1 MKKISIYTIALAV
14 FLILYSLWIFST
26 MSQIQMS
33 YDESRHAAGG
43 MVWYDYIRT
52 VLYDG
57 YMPFKQFINQYQQM
71 GYNAGWFVNIDPP
84 VDGLIR
90 VPFYALFGPTF
101 FSVRL
106 MALFSAIVSGILTYL
121 IACKITKKRPIALA
135 STIILLMSTLF
146 FMYTAVQALDAMPT
160 VMTGLFWYYFTFVR
174 EPKKKYLFRL
184 GKAEFAF
191 TWNLFWGGLA
201 LTAATLIKYPAAL
214 FIDLFF
220 VLYAVY
226 LIVNRYYQ
234 TKQVNLSLFTESGA
248 LQIAFTAIVQNLIL
262 LAISWKW
269 LQYNLFENHFLE
281 RIMYTSSNEVRDVTH
296 DLNYLAVRFPWM
308 GSGTWFSNLT
318 YMIHGYLQRTAFF
331 AIFFVFTVYLLLKK
345 KAEEG
350 IEDAETKKQFT
361 IITIFFLAIY
371 LYFSFRMSNHQ
382 IRYISYA
389 FPLVL
394 IGAAYGLYE
403 MISRKW
409 PQRILPIFF
418 VAVLLFAGALFVLDN
433 WMYNKTL
440 KDFGSQNDELLTYL
454 ESLPSP
460 RFLLHAPGVG
470 NIPAP
475 SGSWYYNPDFVMFT
489 FMRAKEGYNPFNF
502 KQNAPLYEYPRGTA
516 NEVEQASA
524 YLVNQLK
531 GIPTT
536 VPVYVVLYRYH
547 EPEFYTNFGNNF
559 LKNGFQAKNLTY
571 WTIYYRE

>member
-1 MKKISIYTIALAV
+1 MKKVSIYTIALAV
-14 FLILYSLWIFST
+14 FLVLYGIWIV
-26 MSQIQMS
+26 SQMNTIQLS

-52 VLYDG
+52 IAHDG

-90 VPFYALFGPTF
+90 APFYFLFGPSF

-106 MALFSAIVSGILTYL
+106 MAVFSAIVSGILTYL
-121 IACKITKKRPIALA
+121 IAYKITKRRPVALA
-135 STIILLMSTLF
+135 STIILLMSTLV
-146 FMYTAVQALDAMPT
+146 FMYTAIQALDAMPT
-160 VMTGLFWYYFTFVR
+160 IMTGLFWYYFTFVR

-184 GKAEFAF
+184 GKAEFTF

-220 VLYAVY
+220 VLYALY
-226 LIVNRYYQ
+226 LLAAHYRQNKRFG
-234 TKQVNLSLFTESGA
+234 LSLLTESGA
-248 LQIAFTAIVQNLIL
+248 LQIAFTAVIQNLIF

-281 RIMYTSSNEVRDVTH
+281 RILYTSSTEVRDVTH
-296 DLNYLAVRFPWM
+296 DLNYLAVKFPWL
-308 GSGTWFSNLT
+308 GSSTWFSNLT

-331 AIFFVFTVYLLLKK
+331 VIFFIFTLYLLAKK
-345 KAEEG
+345 K
-350 IEDAETKKQFT
+350 IEDEETRKQFT
-361 IITIFFLAIY
+361 IIFIFFLAIY

-382 IRYISYA
+382 IRYISYV
-389 FPLVL
+389 FPLII

-403 MISRKW
+403 LINRKW
-409 PQRILPIFF
+409 PQKVLPIFF
-418 VAVLLFAGALFVLDN
+418 VILLLFTGTLFALDK
-433 WMYNKTL
+433 WMFNKTWQE
-440 KDFGSQNDELLTYL
+440 FGSQNDELLDYL
-454 ESLPSP
+454 QSQPSP

-470 NIPAP
+470 NIPTP
-475 SGSWYYNPDFVMFT
+475 TGLWYYNPDFVMFT
-489 FMRAKEGYNPFNF
+489 FMRAKDEYNPFNF
-502 KQNAPLYEYPRGTA
+502 KQNAPLYEYNRGTPEA
-516 NEVEQASA
+516 VEQASA

-531 GIPTT
+531 GIPSS

-547 EPEFYTNFGNNF
+547 EPSFYENFGNNF
-559 LKNGFQAKNLTY
+559 LKSGFQVKNLTY
-571 WTIYYRE
+571 WTVYYRE

>member
-1 MKKISIYTIALAV
+1 MKKVSLYTIALAV
-14 FLILYSLWIFST
+14 FLILYSVWII
-26 MSQIQMS
+26 SQMNTIQLS

-52 VLYDG
+52 LAHDG

-90 VPFYALFGPTF
+90 VPFYALFGSTF

-106 MALFSAIVSGILTYL
+106 MALFSAIVSGILTYI
-121 IACKITKKRPIALA
+121 IAYKITKKRPVALA
-135 STIILLMSTLF
+135 STIILLMSTLV
-146 FMYTAVQALDAMPT
+146 FMYTAIQALDAMPT
-160 VMTGLFWYYFTFVR
+160 IMTGLFWYYFTFVR
-174 EPKKKYLFRL
+174 ESKKRYLFHL

-214 FIDLFF
+214 FINLFF
-220 VLYAVY
+220 VLYILY
-226 LIVNRYYQ
+226 LIASRYRQ
-234 TKQVNLSLFTESGA
+234 TKQFGLSMITESGA
-248 LQIAFTAIVQNLIL
+248 LQIAFTAVIQNLIF

-281 RIMYTSSNEVRDVTH
+281 RILYTSSTEVRDVTH
-296 DLNYLAVRFPWM
+296 DLNYLAVRFPWL
-308 GSGTWFSNLT
+308 GSGTWVSNLT

-331 AIFFVFTVYLLLKK
+331 AIFFIFTLYLLAKK
-345 KAEEG
+345 K
-350 IEDAETKKQFT
+350 IEDEETRKQF
-361 IITIFFLAIY
+361 IIISIFFLAIY

-389 FPLVL
+389 FPLII

-403 MISRKW
+403 LINRKW
-409 PQRILPIFF
+409 PQRVLPVFFIIL
-418 VAVLLFAGALFVLDN
+418 LLFAGTLFVLDK
-433 WMYNKTL
+433 WMFNKTWQE
-440 KDFGSQNDELLTYL
+440 FGSQNDELLEYL
-454 ESLPSP
+454 QSLSSP

-470 NIPAP
+470 IVTPPN
-475 SGSWYYNPDFVMFT
+475 GSWYYNPDFVMFT

-502 KQNAPLYEYPRGTA
+502 KQNAPLYEYNRGTPEA
-516 NEVEQASA
+516 VEQASA

-531 GIPTT
+531 GIPAA
-536 VPVYVVLYRYH
+536 VPVYIVLYRYH
-547 EPEFYTNFGNNF
+547 EPDFYTNFGNNF
-559 LKNGFQAKNLTY
+559 LKSGFQVKNLTY